1 MYINVYLQE
10 IPGLL
15 EEMVQKVAKEL
26 MEKMV
31 LTENLD

>member
-1 MYINVYLQE
+1 MYINVHLQE

-15 EEMVQKVAKEL
+15 EEMGLKGAKEL
-26 MEKMV
+26 MVKMV